1 MNAVE
6 RRDVRLIVA
15 FRSLSLIGDELALFS
30 LMVHYATSNQKWMVG
45 LLAFIN
51 VAPPVFLTSVA
62 GLVIDRV
69 PIKRLLALVSLAQ
82 AAAAVG
88 LVVIHSNVGVV
99 VLLLLMGCSV
109 AFTQPGYGTLVTHIT
124 PREDMATTMS
134 TMQSAAAVATMS
146 APVLAGLIYG
156 SFGASTAFAIDAVT
170 FLIVSV
176 VTSLLVHDRIP
187 EPHDPKNKTKG
198 EMWAGM
204 RWLFGDGLLR
214 PVVITT
220 MVTVLALNMIAVA
233 EAILITHDFHGSATV
248 FGLFGASFGVG
259 NLLGSLAARKLPKGD
274 VNCVQQMFAACI
286 ILGATFGAIGWAP
299 TLAWVFPLFFAGGIG
314 NGIINVAINT
324 LFATRL
330 PDEIRGR
337 GMAAISTVFT
347 GMTLCSLGLGAVAL
361 ALVSARTIYQIGG
374 ITTLVAIAILG
385 PLSLRQAQ
393 RLATTQGA

>member
-1 MNAVE
+1 MNTAE

-62 GLVIDRV
+62 GLIIDRV
-69 PIKRLLALVSLAQ
+69 PIKRLLALVSIMQ
-82 AAAAVG
+82 AFAVMG
-88 LVVIHSNVGVV
+88 LVFVHSNVGVV
-99 VLLLLMGCSV
+99 VLLFLMGCGV

-124 PREDMATTMS
+124 PREDMAAMVS
-134 TMQSAAAVATMS
+134 TMQSVAAIATMS
-146 APVLAGLIYG
+146 GPALAGLIYG
-156 SFGASTAFAIDAVT
+156 TFGASTAFTTDAVT
-170 FLIVSV
+170 FLLVGV
-176 VTSLLVHDRIP
+176 ATLLLVHDRVP
-187 EPHDPKNKTKG
+187 EPHDPRNKTKG

-233 EAILITHDFHGSATV
+233 EAILITHDFHSSATV
-248 FGLFGASFGVG
+248 FGFFGASFGVG
-259 NLLGSLAARKLPKGD
+259 NLLGSLAARKLPKSD
-274 VNCVQQMFAACI
+274 INCVQQMFGACV
-286 ILGATFGAIGWAP
+286 ILGVTFGAIGWAS
-299 TLAWVFPLFFAGGIG
+299 TLVWVFPLFFAGGVG

-347 GMTLCSLGLGAVAL
+347 GMTLCSLGLGGVVIAIL
-361 ALVSARTIYQIGG
+361 SARTIYQIGG
-374 ITTLVAIAILG
+374 ITTLVAIAVLG
-385 PLSLRQAQ
+385 PLSLRQAR
-393 RLATTQGA
+393 RLAVTQGA